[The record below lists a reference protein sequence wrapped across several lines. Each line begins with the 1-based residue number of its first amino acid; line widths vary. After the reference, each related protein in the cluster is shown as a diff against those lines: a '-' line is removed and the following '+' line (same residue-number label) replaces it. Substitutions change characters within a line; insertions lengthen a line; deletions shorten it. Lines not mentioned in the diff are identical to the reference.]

1 MMILKCFAIT
11 TRVLQMLMV
20 GITLAVATGDAF
32 AENGARPGTGNTA
45 KIQSG
50 GGGTA
55 LLVEKPAPGRP
66 IDKPLPPIPID
77 PGKGDGR
84 VGHDGSSDHKHSG
97 WHEGRHRD
105 YDRWYKHRHKHSRYE
120 SPPIIGKDPGRT
132 SRQSDLFRRGVVG
145 PQAGAGGG
153 TTKPVPVLIGR

>member
-11 TRVLQMLMV
+11 TRVLPMLVV
-20 GITLAVATGDAF
+20 GIALAVTMDDGF
-32 AENGARPGTGNTA
+32 AKNGARPGISNTETR
-45 KIQSG
+45 SPPG
-50 GGGTA
+50 GGGT
-55 LLVEKPAPGRP
+55 VGIVKGPAPGGP

-97 WHEGRHRD
+97 WH
-105 YDRWYKHRHKHSRYE
+105 DRWYKQRHKHSRYE
-120 SPPIIGKDPGRT
+120 SPPIIGKDPGRR